1 MLINRGFSDV
11 NPLVAGYEACEPE
24 HFYGPCARDYY
35 VIHYVVSGMGVF
47 KTGDKSYSLTAGEM
61 FLFSPR
67 ETIFYQADKEK
78 PWTYIWIGF
87 TTSFDVT
94 EIFNRHVISARECG
108 TIFSEITEC
117 ERFEQ
122 FRELY
127 LCGKIFEILAYLD
140 KKLLHIDEPV
150 NQYVLMAK
158 NYIETNYQKKI
169 TVDMMAKAL
178 NLDRSYF
185 STIFKKQTGKS
196 PQRYLIDYRLEK
208 AAQDMLVYGCT
219 PTDAALG
226 CGYADI
232 FNFSRMFKRKFGM
245 SPQHY
250 KAAVQKKQLKTESAM
265 PNEIGESY
273 GKDKNR

>member
-1 MLINRGFSDV
+1 MTEDIMLINRGFSDV

-108 TIFSEITEC
+108 TIFPKLPNVRGLNSSENCI
-117 ERFEQ
+117 FAVK
-122 FRELY
+122 Y
-127 LCGKIFEILAYLD
+127 LK
-140 KKLLHIDEPV
+140 
-150 NQYVLMAK
+150 
-158 NYIETNYQKKI
+158 
-169 TVDMMAKAL
+169 
-178 NLDRSYF
+178 YF
-185 STIFKKQTGKS
+185 LSG
-196 PQRYLIDYRLEK
+196 
-208 AAQDMLVYGCT
+208 
-219 PTDAALG
+219 
-226 CGYADI
+226 
-232 FNFSRMFKRKFGM
+232 
-245 SPQHY
+245 
-250 KAAVQKKQLKTESAM
+250 
-265 PNEIGESY
+265 
-273 GKDKNR
+273 